1 MYKYMSFEVDPKD
14 FEAKKN
20 NEGAMEEAEE
30 TPLKMLEGIINEEL
44 SAAVLKKG
52 ELEPFTVEHEG
63 YKATFDGTRIELV
76 DEWRGERFIDIS
88 GNGNEEDVFETFAK
102 QIKDNVR
109 SRTEG
114 MEVGV

>member
-1 MYKYMSFEVDPKD
+1 MFEFDPKD
-14 FEAKKN
+14 SEAEKK
-20 NEGAMEEAEE
+20 EGAMEAAEE

-44 SAAVLKKG
+44 SAAVSEQG

-63 YKATFDGTRIELV
+63 YKATFNGTTIELV
-76 DEWRGERFIDIS
+76 DERSGERFIDIS

-102 QIKDNVR
+102 QIKDKVR